1 MREKGVTLLEVLIAV
16 SLLSLLSVAM
26 FLALRIGLNGY
37 TKADARL
44 MDNRRAAGAQRILE
58 EEIAGLIPVKAL
70 CGALEGRGGA
80 PAVFIQGE
88 PEVMR
93 LVSTFSLQEASRG
106 QPQVLELFVIPGE
119 QGRGVRLVVNETLY
133 TGPAGAGRFCLG
145 PRQFLPVASGPN
157 SFVIADKLAYCRF
170 LYLAPP
176 PSPTE
181 PAPWK
186 PVWITQTWP
195 LAVRIEMA
203 PLDPSPALV
212 QPTSITVPIDLHR
225 NPEIPYE
232 DLAY

>member
-1 MREKGVTLLEVLIAV
+1 MKEKGVTLLEVLIAV

-37 TKADARL
+37 AKADTRL
-44 MDNRRAAGAQRILE
+44 MDNRREAGAQRILE

-70 CGALEGRGGA
+70 CGALEGRGGT
-80 PAVFIQGE
+80 PAIFLQGE

-93 LVSTFSLQEASRG
+93 LVSTFSLQEDSRG
-106 QPQVLELFVIPGE
+106 QPQVLELFVVPGD
-119 QGRGVRLVVNETLY
+119 GRGVRLVVNETLY
-133 TGPAGAGRFCLG
+133 TGPAGAGKFCLG

-170 LYLAPP
+170 LYLAA
-176 PSPTE
+176 PTGPAE
-181 PAPWK
+181 AAPWK
-186 PVWITQTWP
+186 TVWTTQTWP

-203 PLDPSPALV
+203 PLDPNPALV
-212 QPTSITVPIDLHR
+212 QPTSLTVPIDLHR